1 MHSALG
7 YTKVQGDIAMNSRE
21 RVKRALTFERPDR
34 VPRDLWH
41 LAGVSRSRKP
51 ELSRLLETYPSD
63 FTGPQGTYGPSPL
76 ASGSEGDVGEYTD
89 AWGCTFVMAEP
100 GVCGEVKNPPL
111 ADWSELDNWAPPW
124 MVLEHMDLG
133 QVDAACAATDKF
145 VRTGTHVRPFER
157 MQFLRGSENLF
168 MDIAMR
174 PPEFEDLRR
183 QIHDFNLR
191 DIEAWCGTA
200 VDGIAFMDDWGT
212 QNALLIAPAQWREIF
227 KPMYREYCELI
238 KSAGKLV
245 FFHSD
250 GTSATQFPISSRSG
264 SMRSIHS
271 CSAWTL
277 KPSERTIKARWPSG
291 EKSTVKRSCHLEQ
304 SKKFGEPSNG
314 YAARWTI
321 PAAASSPSV
330 NGATAILTTTSRLY
344 LKRGWNKAA
353 TDRQAK
359 ELASLRCAQ
368 TSHRPRRRRHIRGEI
383 SDCVI
388 STRRQLYARPAH
400 KKALRAHGIF
410 EGFCVEPGSR

>member
-34 VPRDLWH
+34 VPRDLWY

-100 GVCGEVKNPPL
+100 GVCGEVRNPPL
-111 ADWSELDNWAPPW
+111 ADWSELDTWAPPW
-124 MVLEHMDLG
+124 MILEHMDLS

-191 DIEAWCGTA
+191 DIEAWCETA

-227 KPMYREYCELI
+227 KPMYKEYCELI

-250 GTSATQFPISSRSG
+250 GHISDVIPDLIEIG
-264 SMRSIHS
+264 VDALNLQLFCMDIE
-271 CSAWTL
+271 A
-277 KPSERTIKARWPSG
+277 IGKAHKGQVAFWGEIDRQKILPFGTVEEVRGAVKRVRRALDDPSG
-291 EKSTVKRSCHLEQ
+291 GVIAQCEWGNRDPYDNVAAVFETWLE
-304 SKKFGEPSNG
+304 PC
-314 YAARWTI
+314 
-321 PAAASSPSV
+321 
-330 NGATAILTTTSRLY
+330 
-344 LKRGWNKAA
+344 
-353 TDRQAK
+353 TD
-359 ELASLRCAQ
+359 L
-368 TSHRPRRRRHIRGEI
+368 
-383 SDCVI
+383 
-388 STRRQLYARPAH
+388 
-400 KKALRAHGIF
+400 
-410 EGFCVEPGSR
+410 